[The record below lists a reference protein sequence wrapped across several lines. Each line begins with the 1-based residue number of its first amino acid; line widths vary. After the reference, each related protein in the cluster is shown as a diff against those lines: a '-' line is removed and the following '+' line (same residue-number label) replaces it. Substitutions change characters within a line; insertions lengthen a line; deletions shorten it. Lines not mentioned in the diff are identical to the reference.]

1 MIPAENVPV
10 SDDGID
16 LIGLWNVVWGRRYLI
31 AALTILSGL
40 VAVVLA
46 LTAEHIYRSEV
57 VITQVSDSGMSALGG
72 LTDQLGG
79 LAALAGV
86 NLASGSGQRQDAP
99 EVLKSRHLVEE
110 FIKRFDLIPILL
122 PKSDDPTLWFAVL
135 QFNNEVLDI
144 REDRRT
150 GTMTVAIDWRDPAVA
165 AQWANEFVALANEMI
180 RGRASNDATTNLEFL
195 NKQLEQTS
203 VVELR
208 RVIYNL
214 IENETKTLMLANA
227 RKEYAFS
234 VVDPA
239 VPPEL
244 RISPRRRVMVMVGV
258 MVGLVL
264 GALAAFGLDART
276 RLRAREVA

>member
-1 MIPAENVPV
+1 MMPAENVHA

-16 LIGLWNVVWGRRYLI
+16 LIGLWNVVWRRRYLI
-31 AALTILSGL
+31 AVSTVLSGL
-40 VAVVLA
+40 VAVALA
-46 LTAEHIYRSEV
+46 LTAEHVYRAEV
-57 VITQVSDSGMSALGG
+57 VITQVSDSGMGALGG

-79 LAALAGV
+79 LAALTGV
-86 NLASGSGQRQDAP
+86 NLASTGSRQDAP
-99 EVLKSRHLVEE
+99 AVLRSRYLVEE
-110 FIKRFDLIPILL
+110 FVKRFDLIPILL
-122 PKSDDPTLWFAVL
+122 PNSDDPTLWFAVL
-135 QFNNEVLDI
+135 QFTNKVLDI

-165 AQWANEFVALANEMI
+165 AQWANEFVALANETI
-180 RGRASNDATTNLEFL
+180 RGRAMNDATKNVEFL

-203 VVELR
+203 IVELQ

-227 RKEYAFS
+227 RSEYAFT

-239 VPPEL
+239 VAPEL

-258 MVGLVL
+258 MIGLVL
-264 GALAAFGLDART
+264 GMLAAFGLDARA
-276 RLRAREVA
+276 RLRAREVS

>member
-1 MIPAENVPV
+1 MIPAENVRA
-10 SDDGID
+10 SDDGMD
-16 LIGLWNVVWGRRYLI
+16 LIALWKVVWARRHLI
-31 AALTILSGL
+31 MASTILSGL

-57 VITQVSDSGMSALGG
+57 VIAQVSDSGMGALGG

-86 NLASGSGQRQDAP
+86 NLASGSSPRQDAP
-99 EVLKSRHLVEE
+99 AVLRSRYLVEE

-135 QFNNEVLDI
+135 RLRSEVLDI
-144 REDRRT
+144 REDRRN

-165 AQWANEFVALANEMI
+165 AQWANEFVALANETI
-180 RGRASNDATTNLEFL
+180 RGRALNDATKNLEFL

-203 VVELR
+203 IVELR

-227 RKEYAFS
+227 RTEYAFS

-239 VPPEL
+239 VTPEL

-258 MVGLVL
+258 MLGLVL
-264 GALAAFGLDART
+264 GTLAAFGLNAWT
-276 RLRAREVA
+276 RLRAREVS

>member
-1 MIPAENVPV
+1 MIPAENVRA
-10 SDDGID
+10 SDEGID
-16 LIGLWNVVWGRRYLI
+16 LIELWNVVWGRRYMI
-31 AALTILSGL
+31 MASTIFFGL

-46 LTAEHIYRSEV
+46 LTAKHIYRAEV
-57 VITQVSDSGMSALGG
+57 VITRVTDPGMRPLAG

-86 NLASGSGQRQDAP
+86 DLARGSGPRQDSP
-99 EVLKSRHLVEE
+99 EVLRSRRLVEE
-110 FIKRFDLIPILL
+110 FIERFDLIPILL
-122 PKSDDPTLWFAVL
+122 PDSDEPTLWFAVL
-135 QFNNEVLDI
+135 QFRSEVLDI
-144 REDRRT
+144 REDRRA

-165 AQWANEFVALANEMI
+165 AQWANEFVALVNEVI
-180 RGRASNDATTNLEFL
+180 RGRALSDATNNLEFL
-195 NKQLEQTS
+195 NKQLEHTS

-214 IENETKTLMLANA
+214 IESETKTLMLANA
-227 RKEYAFS
+227 REEFAFA

-258 MVGLVL
+258 MLGLVL
-264 GALAAFGLDART
+264 GSLAAFGLNMRT
-276 RLRAREVA
+276 RLRARMVS